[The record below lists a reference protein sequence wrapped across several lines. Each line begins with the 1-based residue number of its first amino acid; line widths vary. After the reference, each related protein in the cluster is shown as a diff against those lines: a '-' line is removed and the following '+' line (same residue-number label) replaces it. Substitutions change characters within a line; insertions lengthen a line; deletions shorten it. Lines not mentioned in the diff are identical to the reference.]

1 MLYFPNFFSDP
12 NNHGEHMR
20 KISIIAVVLFL
31 HSFMFAQLDSA
42 AQQSDWKHML
52 IAGFT
57 ITQVSY
63 TDWAQG
69 GENALAYTLSID
81 GKSVQDLTT
90 TNWSNSYKIAYGQ
103 TRLGSKGLR
112 KTDDKIELES
122 VLTYKVGTYVNP
134 YASATFKSQFDDG
147 FKYDDAANT
156 KIKISSALDPM
167 YLTQAVGVGYQPI
180 AQLKTRLGAA
190 LREVFDDKKYGYA
203 DDASTKPT
211 IESSKTE
218 GGLESVTD
226 VEIKI
231 EENTLFT
238 AKLEM
243 FAPFNNIDVVV
254 VRSDNTLSSKLN
266 KYISLV
272 FNVQLINDR
281 SVIARTQIKEGLAL
295 GISYTF
301 L

>member
-1 MLYFPNFFSDP
+1 MNHRIVFFAF
-12 NNHGEHMR
+12 
-20 KISIIAVVLFL
+20 IIF
-31 HSFMFAQLDSA
+31 SFASAQTDSA
-42 AQQSDWKHML
+42 AAPSDWKHTL
-52 IAGFT
+52 IAGLT
-57 ITQVSY
+57 VTQVSY

-69 GENALAYTLSID
+69 GENSLAYTLSID
-81 GKSVQDLTT
+81 GKSVQDVTVT
-90 TNWSNSYKIAYGQ
+90 SWSNSYKLAYGQ

-112 KTDDKIELES
+112 KTEDKIELES
-122 VLTYKVGTYVNP
+122 VLTYKVGTYINP

-147 FKYDDAANT
+147 FKYNDAANT
-156 KIKISSALDPM
+156 KSKISSALDPM

-180 AQLKTRLGAA
+180 TQLKTRLGAA
-190 LREVFDDKKYGYA
+190 LREVLDDGKYGYA
-203 DDASTKPT
+203 DDAKTAT
-211 IESSKTE
+211 TVEDSKVE

-266 KYISLV
+266 KYIAVV

-281 SVIARTQIKEGLAL
+281 SVSARTQIKEGLAL
-295 GISYTF
+295 GLSYTF

>member
-1 MLYFPNFFSDP
+1 MKHIVYILSALFS
-12 NNHGEHMR
+12 
-20 KISIIAVVLFL
+20 SVLF
-31 HSFMFAQLDSA
+31 AQTDSSA
-42 AQQSDWKHML
+42 MQSDWKHTL
-52 IAGFT
+52 VAGLT
-57 ITQVSY
+57 VTQVSY

-69 GENALAYTLSID
+69 GENALAYTLSFD
-81 GKSVQDLTT
+81 GKSVRDVTM

-103 TRLGSKGLR
+103 TRLGSNGLR

-122 VLTYKVGTYVNP
+122 VLTYKIGTSINP

-147 FKYDDAANT
+147 FKYNDAANT
-156 KIKISSALDPM
+156 QIKISSALDPM
-167 YLTQAVGVGYQPI
+167 YLTQAVGVGYQPFS
-180 AQLKTRLGAA
+180 QLKTRLGAA
-190 LREVFDDKKYGYA
+190 LREVFDDSKYGYA
-203 DDASTKPT
+203 DDAKSAVT
-211 IESSKTE
+211 IEDSKIE

-254 VRSDNTLSSKLN
+254 VRSDNTLSSKVN
-266 KYISLV
+266 KYIAVV

-281 SVIARTQIKEGLAL
+281 SVTARTQIKEGLAL

>member
-1 MLYFPNFFSDP
+1 
-12 NNHGEHMR
+12 MR
-20 KISIIAVVLFL
+20 TSILLLTLFL
-31 HSFMFAQLDSA
+31 ATIVSAQTDSTA
-42 AQQSDWKHML
+42 APSSWKHTL
-52 IAGFT
+52 IGGLT
-57 ITQVSY
+57 VTQVSY

-69 GENALAYTLSID
+69 GQNALAYTATVD
-81 GKSVQDLTT
+81 GKSVQDLTM
-90 TNWSNSYKIAYGQ
+90 TNWSNSYKLAYGQ
-103 TRLGSKGLR
+103 TRLGNKGLR

-122 VLTYKVGTYVNP
+122 VLTYKLGTAINP
-134 YASATFKSQFDDG
+134 YASATFKSQFADG

-156 KIKISSALDPM
+156 QTKISAAFDPM

-180 AQLKTRLGAA
+180 AQVKTRLGAA
-190 LREVFDDKKYGYA
+190 LREVMDKGKYGYA
-203 DDASTKPT
+203 DDAKTAGT
-211 IESSKTE
+211 IETSKIE

-226 VEIKI
+226 VEVKI

-238 AKLEM
+238 SKLEL

-266 KYISLV
+266 KYIAVV
-272 FNVQLINDR
+272 FNVQLINER
-281 SVIARTQIKEGLAL
+281 AVTARTQVKEGLAL

>member
-1 MLYFPNFFSDP
+1 
-12 NNHGEHMR
+12 MR
-20 KISIIAVVLFL
+20 SLFTL
-31 HSFMFAQLDSA
+31 LLTLPLLLA
-42 AQQSDWKHML
+42 AQTDSTATPSNWKHTL
-52 IAGFT
+52 ITGLT
-57 ITQVSY
+57 LTQVTF

-69 GENALAYTLSID
+69 GENALAYTLGID
-81 GKSVQDLTT
+81 GKSVQDLTS
-90 TNWSNSYKIAYGQ
+90 TNWSNSYKFAYGQ
-103 TRLGSKGLR
+103 TKLGSKGLR

-122 VLTYKVGTYVNP
+122 VLTYKLGTHVNP

-147 FKYDDAANT
+147 YKYDDVANT
-156 KIKISSALDPM
+156 KTKISSALDPM
-167 YLTQAVGVGYQPI
+167 YLTQAVGIGYQPV
-180 AQLKTRLGAA
+180 AEVKTRLGAA
-190 LREVFDDKKYGYA
+190 LREVFDKNRFGYS
-203 DDASTKPT
+203 DDAKTTPE
-211 IESSKTE
+211 IEASKVE

-254 VRSDNTLSSKLN
+254 VRSDNTLSSKVS

-281 SVIARTQIKEGLAL
+281 SVTAKTQIKEGLAL
-295 GISYTF
+295 GISYA
-301 L
+301 LL

>member
-1 MLYFPNFFSDP
+1 M
-12 NNHGEHMR
+12 
-20 KISIIAVVLFL
+20 
-31 HSFMFAQLDSA
+31 
-42 AQQSDWKHML
+42 QSDWKHTL
-52 IAGFT
+52 VAGLT
-57 ITQVSY
+57 VTQVSY

-81 GKSVQDLTT
+81 GKSVRDVTL
-90 TNWSNSYKIAYGQ
+90 TNWSNSYKVAYGQ

-122 VLTYKVGTYVNP
+122 VLTYKIGTYINP

-147 FKYDDAANT
+147 FKYNDAANT
-156 KIKISSALDPM
+156 QTKISSAFDPI
-167 YLTQAVGVGYQPI
+167 YLTQALGVGYQPFV
-180 AQLKTRLGAA
+180 QLKTRLGAA
-190 LREVFDDKKYGYA
+190 VREVLDDSRYGYA
-203 DDASTKPT
+203 DDAKTT
-211 IESSKTE
+211 AEIEASKIE

-266 KYISLV
+266 KYIAVV
-272 FNVQLINDR
+272 FNIQLINDR
-281 SVIARTQIKEGLAL
+281 SVSTRTQVKEGLAMGL
-295 GISYTF
+295 SYTF

>member
-1 MLYFPNFFSDP
+1 MKALVSFLLLFP
-12 NNHGEHMR
+12 
-20 KISIIAVVLFL
+20 LFL
-31 HSFMFAQLDSA
+31 SAQTDSA
-42 AQQSDWKHML
+42 AVPSDWKHTL
-52 IAGFT
+52 VAGLT

-81 GKSVQDLTT
+81 GKSVQDLTM
-90 TNWSNSYKIAYGQ
+90 TNWSNSYKFAYGQ

-122 VLTYKVGTYVNP
+122 VLTYKLGTHVNP

-147 FKYDDAANT
+147 FKYDDATNT
-156 KIKISSALDPM
+156 KAKISSALDPM
-167 YLTQAVGVGYQPI
+167 YLTQAVGVGYQPF

-190 LREVFDDKKYGYA
+190 LREVYDDSKYGYA
-203 DDASTKPT
+203 DDAATTPQ
-211 IESSKTE
+211 IESSKIE

-243 FAPFNNIDVVV
+243 FAPFNNIDVVA
-254 VRSDNTLSSKLN
+254 VRSDNTISSKLN
-266 KYISLV
+266 KYISVV

-281 SVIARTQIKEGLAL
+281 SVTARTQIKEGLAL
-295 GISYTF
+295 GLSYTF

>member
-1 MLYFPNFFSDP
+1 MRSFFVLLLSFP
-12 NNHGEHMR
+12 
-20 KISIIAVVLFL
+20 LL
-31 HSFMFAQLDSA
+31 LA
-42 AQQSDWKHML
+42 AQTDSTATPSNWKHTL
-52 IAGFT
+52 ITGLT
-57 ITQVSY
+57 LTQVTF

-69 GENALAYTLSID
+69 GENALAYTLGID
-81 GKSVQDLTT
+81 GKSVQDLTS
-90 TNWSNSYKIAYGQ
+90 TNWSNSYKLAYGQ
-103 TRLGSKGLR
+103 TKLGSKGLR

-122 VLTYKVGTYVNP
+122 VLTYKLGTHVNP

-147 FKYDDAANT
+147 YKYDDVANT
-156 KIKISSALDPM
+156 KAKISSALDPM

-180 AQLKTRLGAA
+180 AEVKTRLGAA
-190 LREVFDDKKYGYA
+190 LREVFDKNRFGYSN
-203 DDASTKPT
+203 DAKTTPE
-211 IESSKTE
+211 IETSKIE

-254 VRSDNTLSSKLN
+254 VRSDNTLSSKVS

-281 SVIARTQIKEGLAL
+281 SVTAKTQIKEGLAL
-295 GISYTF
+295 GISYA
-301 L
+301 LL

>member
-1 MLYFPNFFSDP
+1 MKS
-12 NNHGEHMR
+12 
-20 KISIIAVVLFL
+20 LFTVIVCL
-31 HSFMFAQLDSA
+31 PILLTAQTDSSA
-42 AQQSDWKHML
+42 AQSNWKHTL
-52 IAGFT
+52 VTGIT
-57 ITQVSY
+57 LTQVTF

-69 GENALAYTLSID
+69 GENALAYTFGID
-81 GKSVQDLTT
+81 GKSVRDVTE

-122 VLTYKVGTYVNP
+122 VLTYKLGTHVNP

-147 FKYDDAANT
+147 YKYDDAANT
-156 KIKISSALDPM
+156 KTKISSAFDPM
-167 YLTQAVGVGYQPI
+167 YFTQAVGVGYQPI

-190 LREVFDDKKYGYA
+190 LREVSDKNRFGYS
-203 DDASTKPT
+203 DDAKTTPQ
-211 IESSKTE
+211 IETSKIE

-254 VRSDNTLSSKLN
+254 VRSDNTLSSKVS

-281 SVIARTQIKEGLAL
+281 SVTAKTQIKEGLAL
-295 GISYTF
+295 GISYA
-301 L
+301 LL

>member
-1 MLYFPNFFSDP
+1 M
-12 NNHGEHMR
+12 
-20 KISIIAVVLFL
+20 
-31 HSFMFAQLDSA
+31 
-42 AQQSDWKHML
+42 QSDWKHTL
-52 IAGFT
+52 VAGLT
-57 ITQVSY
+57 VTQVSY

-69 GENALAYTLSID
+69 GENALAYTVSFD
-81 GKSVQDLTT
+81 GKSVRDVTM
-90 TNWSNSYKIAYGQ
+90 TNWSNSYKLAYGQ

-122 VLTYKVGTYVNP
+122 VLTYKIGTNINP

-147 FKYDDAANT
+147 FKYDDATNSRV
-156 KIKISSALDPM
+156 KISAALDPM

-180 AQLKTRLGAA
+180 VQVKTRLGAA
-190 LREVFDDKKYGYA
+190 MREVFDNATFGYA
-203 DDASTKPT
+203 DDAKTT
-211 IESSKTE
+211 FEIEDSKIE

-243 FAPFNNIDVVV
+243 FAPFNDIDVVV
-254 VRSDNTLSSKLN
+254 VRSDNTLSSKVN
-266 KYISLV
+266 KYIAVV

-281 SVIARTQIKEGLAL
+281 SVSARTQIKEGLAL

>member
-1 MLYFPNFFSDP
+1 MKALVPFLLLFP
-12 NNHGEHMR
+12 
-20 KISIIAVVLFL
+20 LFL
-31 HSFMFAQLDSA
+31 SAQTDSA
-42 AQQSDWKHML
+42 AVPLDWKHTL
-52 IAGFT
+52 VAGLT

-81 GKSVQDLTT
+81 GKSVQDLTS
-90 TNWSNSYKIAYGQ
+90 TNWSNSYKFAYGQ

-122 VLTYKVGTYVNP
+122 VLTYKLGTHVNP

-147 FKYDDAANT
+147 FKYDDATNT
-156 KIKISSALDPM
+156 KAKISSALDPM
-167 YLTQAVGVGYQPI
+167 YLTQAVGVGYQPF

-190 LREVFDDKKYGYA
+190 LREVFDGNKYGYA
-203 DDASTKPT
+203 DDAKTTPQ
-211 IESSKTE
+211 IEDSKVE

-254 VRSDNTLSSKLN
+254 VRSDNTISSKLN
-266 KYISLV
+266 KYISVV

-281 SVIARTQIKEGLAL
+281 SVTAKTQIKEGLAL
-295 GISYTF
+295 GLSYTF

>member
-1 MLYFPNFFSDP
+1 MK
-12 NNHGEHMR
+12 
-20 KISIIAVVLFL
+20 KIIITVFLIASI
-31 HSFMFAQLDSA
+31 SSG
-42 AQQSDWKHML
+42 QSDSVGQSPEWKHTL
-52 IAGFT
+52 IAGLT

-81 GKSVQDLTT
+81 GKSIQDLTS
-90 TNWSNSYKIAYGQ
+90 TNWSNSYKLAYGQ

-122 VLTYKVGTYVNP
+122 VLTYKIGTYFNP
-134 YASATFKSQFDDG
+134 YASTTFKSQFDDG
-147 FKYDDAANT
+147 YKYDDATNT
-156 KIKISSALDPM
+156 QTAISAAFDPM
-167 YLTQAVGVGYQPI
+167 YLTQAVGVGYQPFV
-180 AQLKTRLGAA
+180 QLKTRLGAA
-190 LREVFDDKKYGYA
+190 LREVFDSKKFGYA
-203 DDASTKPT
+203 DDAKTIPT
-211 IESSKTE
+211 IETSKVQ

-238 AKLEM
+238 SKLEM
-243 FAPFNNIDVVV
+243 FAPFNDIDVVV
-254 VRSDNTLSSKLN
+254 VRSDNTISSKVN
-266 KYISLV
+266 SYISIV
-272 FNVQLINDR
+272 FNVQLINDASVTAR
-281 SVIARTQIKEGLAL
+281 SQIKEGLAL

>member
-1 MLYFPNFFSDP
+1 MRSFFTLLLALPLLLS
-12 NNHGEHMR
+12 
-20 KISIIAVVLFL
+20 
-31 HSFMFAQLDSA
+31 AQTDSTA
-42 AQQSDWKHML
+42 TPSNWKHTL
-52 IAGFT
+52 ITGLT
-57 ITQVSY
+57 LTQVTF

-69 GENALAYTLSID
+69 GENALAYTMGID
-81 GKSVQDLTT
+81 GKSVQDLTA
-90 TNWSNSYKIAYGQ
+90 TNWSNSYKFAYGQ
-103 TRLGSKGLR
+103 TKLGSKGLR

-122 VLTYKVGTYVNP
+122 VLTYKLGTHVNP

-147 FKYDDAANT
+147 YKYDDVANT
-156 KIKISSALDPM
+156 KAKISSALDPM

-180 AQLKTRLGAA
+180 AEVKTRLGAA
-190 LREVFDDKKYGYA
+190 LREVFDKNRFGYSN
-203 DDASTKPT
+203 DAKTTPE
-211 IESSKTE
+211 IETSKIE

-254 VRSDNTLSSKLN
+254 VRSDNTLSSKVS

-281 SVIARTQIKEGLAL
+281 SVTAKTQIKEGIAL
-295 GISYTF
+295 GISYA
-301 L
+301 LL

>member
-1 MLYFPNFFSDP
+1 MKSFFALVMCLPLMMS
-12 NNHGEHMR
+12 
-20 KISIIAVVLFL
+20 
-31 HSFMFAQLDSA
+31 AQTDSTA
-42 AQQSDWKHML
+42 EQSVWKHTL
-52 IAGFT
+52 IAGVT
-57 ITQVSY
+57 LTQVAF

-69 GENALAYTLSID
+69 GENALAYTLGVD
-81 GKSVQDLTT
+81 GKSVRDMTA
-90 TNWSNSYKIAYGQ
+90 TNWSNSYKLAYGQ
-103 TRLGSKGLR
+103 TKLGSKGLR

-122 VLTYKVGTYVNP
+122 VLTYKLGTAVNP

-147 FKYDDAANT
+147 FKYDDAAN
-156 KIKISSALDPM
+156 KKSKISSALDPM

-180 AQLKTRLGAA
+180 AQLKTRLGGAV
-190 LREVFDDKKYGYA
+190 REVYDSKYRYA
-203 DDASTKPT
+203 DDAKTALQ
-211 IESSKTE
+211 IETSKIE

-243 FAPFNNIDVVV
+243 FAPFNKIDVVV
-254 VRSDNTLSSKLN
+254 IRSDNTLSSKLN
-266 KYISLV
+266 KYISVV

-281 SVIARTQIKEGLAL
+281 SVTAKTQIKEGLAL
-295 GISYTF
+295 GISYAF

>member
-1 MLYFPNFFSDP
+1 MKHTIY
-12 NNHGEHMR
+12 
-20 KISIIAVVLFL
+20 IIAVLFSSL
-31 HSFMFAQLDSA
+31 VFAQIDSSTL
-42 AQQSDWKHML
+42 QSDWKHTL
-52 IAGFT
+52 VAGLT
-57 ITQVSY
+57 VTQVSY

-69 GENALAYTLSID
+69 GENALAYTLSFD
-81 GKSVQDLTT
+81 GKSVRDVTM

-122 VLTYKVGTYVNP
+122 VLTYKIGTHINP

-147 FKYDDAANT
+147 LKYNDAANT
-156 KIKISSALDPM
+156 QTKISSSFDPM
-167 YLTQAVGVGYQPI
+167 YLTQALGFGYQPFV
-180 AQLKTRLGAA
+180 QLKTRLGVA
-190 LREVFDDKKYGYA
+190 LREVFDDSKYGYA
-203 DDASTKPT
+203 DDVKSTPT
-211 IESSKTE
+211 IESSKIE

-266 KYISLV
+266 KYLAVV

-281 SVIARTQIKEGLAL
+281 SVTARTQVKEGLAL

>member
-1 MLYFPNFFSDP
+1 MK
-12 NNHGEHMR
+12 
-20 KISIIAVVLFL
+20 KIALIAFAVLF
-31 HSFMFAQLDSA
+31 HGVVFSQTDSTA
-42 AQQSDWKHML
+42 VPSEWKHTL
-52 IAGFT
+52 VAGLT

-81 GKSVQDLTT
+81 GKSVQDLTM
-90 TNWSNSYKIAYGQ
+90 TNWSNSYKLAYGQ
-103 TRLGSKGLR
+103 TRLGAKGLR

-122 VLTYKVGTYVNP
+122 VLAYKLGTLINP

-147 FKYDDAANT
+147 FKYDDATNT
-156 KIKISSALDPM
+156 KKKISSALDPM
-167 YLTQAVGVGYQPI
+167 YLTQAVGVEYQPMP
-180 AQLKTRLGAA
+180 QLKTRLGAA
-190 LREVFDDKKYGYA
+190 LREVMDGQKYGYA
-203 DDASTKPT
+203 DDAATKTT

-231 EENTLFT
+231 EANTLFT

-254 VRSDNTLSSKLN
+254 VRSDNTISSKLN

-281 SVIARTQIKEGLAL
+281 TVTARTQIKEGLAM